1 MYLDIITWKGQRDIS
16 SLSIEQHHDLCTWI
30 FMPGVEVGGQKIM
43 FSTGVKIE
51 VEMNNPRP
59 RRKPGLQAPFP
70 QTVKVKKNKIK

>member
-1 MYLDIITWKGQRDIS
+1 
-16 SLSIEQHHDLCTWI
+16 
-30 FMPGVEVGGQKIM
+30 MPGVEVGGQKIM